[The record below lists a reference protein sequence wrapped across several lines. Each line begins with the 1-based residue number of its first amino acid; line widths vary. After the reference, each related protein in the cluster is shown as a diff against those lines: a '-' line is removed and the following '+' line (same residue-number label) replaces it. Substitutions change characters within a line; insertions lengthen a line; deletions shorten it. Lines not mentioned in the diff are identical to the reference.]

1 MVYKTQT
8 KKFMNETGR
17 FINVDGEEWLVVKDM
32 FGWLDRLTS
41 ENKIAP
47 TDKRNLNQF
56 LGYINQT
63 ECLKEFDIKTPKG
76 EMPSTS
82 KRSNSNGL
90 IGDTTLHPLSNKRGE
105 VQKGVKC
112 IKIDVVPMVLTQFEP
127 TAKASK
133 EKHEQWCELM
143 QFINNI
149 LMELE
154 VHKFITVDKD
164 YQKDCMERLRAIVPD
179 SCPDNVYKTVN
190 NHIAMIMGQLM
201 SMNSPIYKKDIT
213 QFNNQTTVDLL
224 VVREEALD
232 LYLTMYEL
240 TNSFEQSYNNTLNGI
255 KKRHNIA

>member
-32 FGWLDRLTS
+32 FNWLGRVKEDGTWTNEKNKMLKFLKNIDKTEYHQSLVVLLKQGKTKVEKEVDCIRL
-41 ENKIAP
+41 
-47 TDKRNLNQF
+47 
-56 LGYINQT
+56 
-63 ECLKEFDIKTPKG
+63 
-76 EMPSTS
+76 
-82 KRSNSNGL
+82 
-90 IGDTTLHPLSNKRGE
+90 
-105 VQKGVKC
+105 
-112 IKIDVVPMVLTQFEP
+112 DVVPMVLTQFEP
-127 TAKASK
+127 TARAGK
-133 EKHEQWCELM
+133 ERHEQWCELM
-143 QFINNI
+143 KFINNI

-164 YQKDCMERLRAIVPD
+164 YQKDCMERLRAIVPA

-240 TNSFEQSYNNTLNGI
+240 TGSFEQSYNNTLNVM

>member
-32 FGWLDRLTS
+32 FNWLGRVKEDGTWTNEKNKMLKFLKNIDKTEYHQSLVVLLKQGKTKVEKEVDCIRL
-41 ENKIAP
+41 
-47 TDKRNLNQF
+47 
-56 LGYINQT
+56 
-63 ECLKEFDIKTPKG
+63 
-76 EMPSTS
+76 
-82 KRSNSNGL
+82 
-90 IGDTTLHPLSNKRGE
+90 
-105 VQKGVKC
+105 
-112 IKIDVVPMVLTQFEP
+112 DVVPMVLTQFEP
-127 TAKASK
+127 TARAGK
-133 EKHEQWCELM
+133 ERHEQWCELM
-143 QFINNI
+143 KFINNI

-164 YQKDCMERLRAIVPD
+164 YQKDCMERLRAIVPA

-240 TNSFEQSYNNTLNGI
+240 TNSFEQSYNNTLNVM

>member
-32 FGWLDRLTS
+32 FNWLGRLDKNGDVTTRDT
-41 ENKIAP
+41 NK
-47 TDKRNLNQF
+47 LNDF
-56 LGYINQT
+56 LQDINQISART
-63 ECLKEFDIKTPKG
+63 KCTV
-76 EMPSTS
+76 TS
-82 KRSNSNGL
+82 KGSKSKSRE
-90 IGDTTLHPLSNKRGE
+90 IQE
-105 VQKGVKC
+105 VWC
-112 IKIDVVPMVLTQFEP
+112 IKLDVVPMVLTQFKPNKGVSE
-127 TAKASK
+127 
-133 EKHEQWCELM
+133 ERLNIWRELM

-164 YQKDCMERLRAIVPD
+164 YQKDCMERLRAIVPA
-179 SCPDNVYKTVN
+179 SCPDNAYKTVN

-201 SMNSPIYKKDIT
+201 SMNSPIYKNDIK

-240 TNSFEQSYNNTLNGI
+240 TNSFEQSYNNTLNVM

>member
-1 MVYKTQT
+1 MVYKTET

-32 FGWLDRLTS
+32 FNWLGRLRADGQVETTDR
-41 ENKIAP
+41 NKLI
-47 TDKRNLNQF
+47 KF
-56 LGYINQT
+56 LKNIRQET
-63 ECLKEFDIKTPKG
+63 AG
-76 EMPSTS
+76 ETFTITS
-82 KRSNSNGL
+82 KGRKQSRE
-90 IGDTTLHPLSNKRGE
+90 TQE
-105 VQKGVKC
+105 AWC

-127 TAKASK
+127 TARAGK
-133 EKHEQWCELM
+133 ERHDQWCELM

-240 TNSFEQSYNNTLNGI
+240 TNSFEQSYNNTLNVM

>member
-32 FGWLDRLTS
+32 FNWLGRLRADGQVETTDR
-41 ENKIAP
+41 NKLI
-47 TDKRNLNQF
+47 KF
-56 LGYINQT
+56 LKNIRQET
-63 ECLKEFDIKTPKG
+63 AG
-76 EMPSTS
+76 ETFTITS
-82 KRSNSNGL
+82 KGRKQSRE
-90 IGDTTLHPLSNKRGE
+90 TQE
-105 VQKGVKC
+105 AWC

-143 QFINNI
+143 KFINNI

-164 YQKDCMERLRAIVPD
+164 YQKDCMERLRAIVPA
-179 SCPDNVYKTVN
+179 SCPDNAYKTVN

-201 SMNSPIYKKDIT
+201 SMNSPIYKNDIK

-240 TNSFEQSYNNTLNGI
+240 TNSFEQSYNNTLNVM

>member
-1 MVYKTQT
+1 MIYKTET

-32 FGWLDRLTS
+32 FNWLGRLRADGQVETTDR
-41 ENKIAP
+41 NKLI
-47 TDKRNLNQF
+47 KF
-56 LGYINQT
+56 LKNIRQET
-63 ECLKEFDIKTPKG
+63 AG
-76 EMPSTS
+76 ETFTITS
-82 KRSNSNGL
+82 KGRKQSRE
-90 IGDTTLHPLSNKRGE
+90 TQE
-105 VQKGVKC
+105 AWC

-127 TAKASK
+127 TARAGK
-133 EKHEQWCELM
+133 ERHDQWCELM

-164 YQKDCMERLRAIVPD
+164 YQKDCMERLRAIVPA

-213 QFNNQTTVDLL
+213 QFNDQTTVDLL

-240 TNSFEQSYNNTLNGI
+240 TNSFEQSYNNTLNVM

>member
-1 MVYKTQT
+1 MVYKTET

-17 FINVDGEEWLVVKDM
+17 FINVEGEEWLVVKDM
-32 FGWLDRLTS
+32 FNWLGRLRKDGQIEGDDR
-41 ENKIAP
+41 
-47 TDKRNLNQF
+47 DKLNNF
-56 LGYINQT
+56 LEDINQ
-63 ECLKEFDIKTPKG
+63 ISAVG
-76 EMPSTS
+76 SYHITS
-82 KRSNSNGL
+82 KGRKQS
-90 IGDTTLHPLSNKRGE
+90 RE
-105 VQKGVKC
+105 VQKVDC
-112 IKIDVVPMVLTQFEP
+112 IKIDVVPMVLTQFKP
-127 TAKASK
+127 TKRAG
-133 EKHEQWCELM
+133 EERLNIWRELM

-164 YQKDCMERLRAIVPD
+164 YQKDCMERLKAIVPD

-240 TNSFEQSYNNTLNGI
+240 TNSFEQSYNNTLNVM